1 MVDDVE
7 EQREIPAAI
16 LLELGYRV
24 TTAANGEEA
33 VMLAARERV
42 DLLLLDMILGEGMD
56 GLDAYRAILVHAPG
70 QRAIITSGFSETE
83 RIAEAMRLG
92 VGQYIKKP
100 YMIAKLGRAI
110 REELEK
116 S

>member
-1 MVDDVE
+1 MLF
-7 EQREIPAAI
+7 RS
-16 LLELGYRV
+16 GS
-24 TTAANGEEA
+24 GEEA
-33 VMLAARERV
+33 VRLAGRERF

-56 GLDAYRAILVHAPG
+56 GLDAYRSILVHAPG

-100 YMIAKLGRAI
+100 YMIAKLGQAI
-110 REELEK
+110 REELARPRRAAG
-116 S
+116 